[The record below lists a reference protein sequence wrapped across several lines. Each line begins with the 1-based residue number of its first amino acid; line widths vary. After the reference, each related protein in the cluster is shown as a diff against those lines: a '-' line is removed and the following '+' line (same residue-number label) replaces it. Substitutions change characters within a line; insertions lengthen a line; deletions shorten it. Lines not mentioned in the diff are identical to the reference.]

1 MDMSNEMKVST
12 GSYVVVDEKNMARI
26 YSNIASV
33 KIWDKKLTLLSEDG
47 DIIASFS
54 AWKSSSTWSTR
65 NECDL

>member
-1 MDMSNEMKVST
+1 MNNEMKVST

-54 AWKSSSTWSTR
+54 AWKSSSTWATGNR
-65 NECDL
+65 I